1 MFTSI
6 MLRKAAASAA
16 ATSQKLTLC
25 TSSLVSRTNSAS
37 LSLVSR
43 GNVQA
48 VGATGSARCYHID
61 ASDDH
66 HALMDSLPVPALAIA
81 YDYQDYD
88 DDDDDEDNDA
98 QNITSKYGD
107 NSTMNS
113 LSSTSS
119 SSFSQMRKASGGGGP
134 PSGGGSGGG
143 GGDGKQKCPK
153 CGMSATFKHSDF
165 EESAFYC
172 ATCSGWFLVKDGSI
186 SATGGVA
193 ASGGG
198 AGASSQKNVGRVYG
212 AFKDT
217 TTAGSNDKKASSPKI
232 LMQHVS
238 ILSTGEHFSVL
249 SLLCRY

>member
-1 MFTSI
+1 MSMFSST

-16 ATSQKLTLC
+16 STSQKLTLC
-25 TSSLVSRTNSAS
+25 TSSLLPRTNSAS
-37 LSLVSR
+37 LSLVSKV
-43 GNVQA
+43 NIKA
-48 VGATGSARCYHID
+48 VGAAGSARCYHID
-61 ASDDH
+61 ASDNH

-88 DDDDDEDNDA
+88 DDEDEEDSDT

-107 NSTMNS
+107 NSTMNT
-113 LSSTSS
+113 LSSSSS

-198 AGASSQKNVGRVYG
+198 AGASSSQKNVGRVYG

-238 ILSTGEHFSVL
+238 ILSTGEHTFQ
-249 SLLCRY
+249 